1 MKIFFLGGGIF
12 GFNLDA
18 KTRREKKKQFQ
29 EIKKFFFYK
38 KRKISFVGVTAAMN
52 ILNMTFFGKIAS
64 EFFSLEIFLTI
75 FRDGY
80 FAMKTIL
87 DWIRGQYYKLVLL
100 ANSSGSITHDSCT

>member
-1 MKIFFLGGGIF
+1 MVSQIKIKTLRSFHQLKLYEDFFFWGGIF

-29 EIKKFFFYK
+29 EIKKLFFYK

-64 EFFSLEIFLTI
+64 EFFSLEIF
-75 FRDGY
+75 
-80 FAMKTIL
+80 
-87 DWIRGQYYKLVLL
+87 
-100 ANSSGSITHDSCT
+100 